1 MNSVVFQNNTIN
13 PSRIIF
19 LATKLGEEYLNA
31 NKNSTKVSKGNQFI
45 KWILPSRGN
54 LKINFDGSVINSHVA
69 AGFVVRDENGRPIL
83 AGARNLGESSNNVA
97 ECVALGDALWMARC
111 RGFTRIQI
119 EGDLKLVID
128 FMEIL
133 FELI

>member
-1 MNSVVFQNNTIN
+1 M
-13 PSRIIF
+13 
-19 LATKLGEEYLNA
+19 
-31 NKNSTKVSKGNQFI
+31 I
-45 KWILPSRGN
+45 KSQ
-54 LKINFDGSVINSHVA
+54 

-83 AGARNLGESSNNVA
+83 ARARNLGENSNNVA
-97 ECVALGDALWMARC
+97 KCVAMGDALWMARC
-111 RGFTRIQI
+111 KGFKRIQI